1 MPDEKLSDSQLS
13 ADEQIETIWH
23 LGGLTMKDLGRRTW
37 AEVLHDDIFGKSSE
51 IAYNLLFALF
61 PMLLF
66 LLAMF
71 GLMATPGT
79 AMRENVIGMVSHSL
93 PGAAADLVAKT
104 MTEVSKAA
112 GGGKITLGV
121 LLGLWTAGSGIVSM
135 MSGLNMVY
143 DIREA
148 RPFWKVR
155 AIALALTI
163 AIAVL
168 TIAAMTIVLFGGK
181 LATVAGNQFGFGD
194 TFVIACRIIQWPL
207 ALFFMTL
214 AFSLIYYYG
223 PDVKEQHWYWITPG
237 SLIGV
242 VLWLG
247 LSFAFREY
255 LRFFN
260 SYSKTY
266 GSLGAVIILLMWFYV
281 TSLGFLVGGEIN
293 SEIEHAAAER
303 GHPRGQGR
311 RREGLAREESGVT
324 ASARYPPGLKRWS
337 MTSASR

>member
-1 MPDEKLSDSQLS
+1 MPDEKLSESQIS
-13 ADEQIETIWH
+13 TEEQLQTIWH
-23 LGGLTMKDLGRRTW
+23 LGGLSSRDLGRRTW
-37 AEVLHDDIFGKSSE
+37 AEIMHDDIFGKSSE

-71 GLMATPGT
+71 GLMAGPGS
-79 AMRENVIGMVSHSL
+79 AMRENVVAMVSHNL
-93 PGAAADLVAKT
+93 PGGAGDLVSKT

-135 MSGLNMVY
+135 MSGLNMAY
-143 DIREA
+143 DIREG

-155 AIALALTI
+155 AIAFGLTI
-163 AIAVL
+163 AISVL
-168 TIAAMTIVLFGGK
+168 TILAMVIVLFGGK
-181 LATVAGNQFGFGD
+181 IAIAAGNYFGTGD
-194 TFVIACRIIQWPL
+194 GFVIAWRIIQWPL
-207 ALFFMTL
+207 ALFFMTV

-242 VLWLG
+242 LLWLG

-281 TSLGFLVGGEIN
+281 TSLGFLVGGEVN

-303 GHPRGQGR
+303 GHPEAKA
-311 RREGLAREESGVT
+311 EGEKVSEEKK
-324 ASARYPPGLKRWS
+324 AA
-337 MTSASR
+337 